1 MSTQNQQKKKK
12 KKKKKSSNFLIQG
25 SILAVAG
32 ILVRIIGMVYRIP
45 MQNKIG
51 NAAMGMYSSAF
62 YIYNII
68 LLLSSYSLPLAVS
81 KMVSARVALGQHKN
95 AYRIFQS
102 SMIFSLISGSVAGLL
117 MFFGADFFAVKLLN
131 EPGAAYA
138 IKVLAPTVFVM
149 AFLGTLRGYFQGLGT
164 MIPTAVSQVLEQIIN
179 AVISIVAAFLL
190 FDMGARVD
198 IAKGTDIYADAYGAA
213 GGTLGTAA
221 GALTALIFCF
231 VLFRMYRRIL
241 KRQMRRD
248 NTVMLESYGNIARVL
263 VATIVPVIISGTVY
277 NVSNLVDNS
286 IYGFY
291 MKSVGES
298 AHYMAK
304 WGVYSG
310 QYYLLIN
317 VPIAISNALS
327 SSMLPSLTRTVT
339 EGNKG
344 EVLRKINMT
353 IRFSMIV
360 AIPSAVGLTLLGAP
374 IVEMLFNQDTKLGGD
389 LLFLGSLA
397 VIFFSLSTVTNGI
410 LQGINKMK
418 TPVRNALI
426 SLILHVGILVAL
438 LYGLKTGIYGVVIAN
453 MLFGLSMCILNG
465 ISIANYLNYRQ
476 EVKKTFVLPFLAS
489 LIMGGC
495 SYLVYYLLNMLTKR
509 NSIACLAAVIV
520 AVAVYFVML
529 IVFRCVDEKEL
540 HSMPMGG
547 KMVRIAKKLRLM

>member
-1 MSTQNQQKKKK
+1 MSTQNQQK

>member
-1 MSTQNQQKKKK
+1 MDSTTQPAV
-12 KKKKKSSNFLIQG
+12 KKSKRTSQSFALGAMIMAVGMIIVKIAGAAFKVPLAYILGGVG
-25 SILAVAG
+25 SGYFNIAYNLYNPLYALATAGLPIAISRMVAKDVANNRFKDVKMIHKISVPIFVTTG
-32 ILVRIIGMVYRIP
+32 LIGM
-45 MQNKIG
+45 
-51 NAAMGMYSSAF
+51 
-62 YIYNII
+62 
-68 LLLSSYSLPLAVS
+68 
-81 KMVSARVALGQHKN
+81 
-95 AYRIFQS
+95 
-102 SMIFSLISGSVAGLL
+102 LL
-117 MFFGADFFAVKLLN
+117 MFLGAQACVNFTN
-131 EPGAAYA
+131 SPGALYS
-138 IKVLAPTVFVM
+138 IIVLAPTVF
-149 AFLGTLRGYFQGLGT
+149 FSCLISIYKGYYEGLRN

-547 KMVRIAKKLRLM
+547 KMVWIAKKLRLM

>member
-1 MSTQNQQKKKK
+1 MSNQNQIP
-12 KKKKKSSNFLIQG
+12 KKKKKSNNFLVQG
-25 SILAVAG
+25 TILAAAG

-51 NAAMGMYSSAF
+51 NEAMGIYSSAY
-62 YIYNII
+62 YIYNIM

-102 SMIFSLISGSVAGLL
+102 SLIFSLISGGAACLIT
-117 MFFGADFFAVKLLN
+117 FFGADFFATVVLS
-131 EPGAAYA
+131 EPAAAYS
-138 IKVLAPTVFVM
+138 IRVLAPTIFVM
-149 AFLGTLRGYFQGLGT
+149 AFLGTLRGYFQGMGT
-164 MIPTAVSQVLEQIIN
+164 MIPTAVSQVLEQIVN
-179 AVISIVAAFLL
+179 AGISILAAFLL
-190 FDMGARVD
+190 FDMGAARDVRE
-198 IAKGTDIYADAYGAA
+198 GTDFYASAYGAA
-213 GGTLGTAA
+213 GGTVGTAA
-221 GALTALIFCF
+221 GALTALGFCIFLY
-231 VLFRMYRRIL
+231 VLFRRVL
-241 KRQMRRD
+241 KKQMRRD

-263 VATIVPVIISGTVY
+263 IATIIPVIISGTVY
-277 NVSNLVDNS
+277 NISNLVDNS

-291 MKSVGES
+291 MTSAGE
-298 AHYMAK
+298 AEHYMAN

-317 VPIAISNALS
+317 VPIAIANSLA

-339 EGNKG
+339 AGEKG
-344 EVLRKINMT
+344 EVLRKVNVT

-360 AIPSAVGLTLLGAP
+360 AIPSAVGLTVLGYP
-374 IVEMLFNQDTKLGGD
+374 IVDMLFSQDTRLGGD

-418 TPVRNALI
+418 VPVRNALI
-426 SLILHVGILVAL
+426 ALILHVGILIAL

-453 MLFGLSMCILNG
+453 MLFGLTMCILNG

-476 EVKKTFVLPFLAS
+476 EVKKTFVLPALAS
-489 LIMGGC
+489 IIMGAAA
-495 SYLVYYLLNMLTKR
+495 YLVYYLLRLLTKKP
-509 NSIACLAAVIV
+509 SLACLAAIVV

-529 IVFRCVDEKEL
+529 IVFRCVTEKEL
-540 HSMPMGG
+540 LSVPMGG
-547 KMVRIAKKLRLM
+547 KAVTIAKKLHLM

>member
-12 KKKKKSSNFLIQG
+12 KKSSNFLVQG
-25 SILAVAG
+25 SILAAAG

-397 VIFFSLSTVTNGI
+397 VIFFSLSTVTNGV

>member
-1 MSTQNQQKKKK
+1 MSTQNQQK

-25 SILAVAG
+25 SILALAG

>member
-1 MSTQNQQKKKK
+1 MSTQNQQK

-25 SILAVAG
+25 SILALAG

-344 EVLRKINMT
+344 EVLRKINLT

>member
-1 MSTQNQQKKKK
+1 MSTQNQQK

-102 SMIFSLISGSVAGLL
+102 SMIFSLISGSVAGLR

>member
-1 MSTQNQQKKKK
+1 MSSQNQRLKRKKKNN
-12 KKKKKSSNFLIQG
+12 NFLVQG
-25 SILAVAG
+25 TILAGAG
-32 ILVRIIGMVYRIP
+32 ILVRIIGLVYRIP

-51 NAAMGMYSSAF
+51 SAAMGMYSSAF
-62 YIYNII
+62 YIYNIM

-81 KMVSARVALGQHKN
+81 KMVSTRVALGQHKN

-102 SMIFSLISGSVAGLL
+102 SLLFSLVSGGAACLL
-117 MFFGADFFAVKLLN
+117 TFFGADFFAAKLLN

-138 IKVLAPTVFVM
+138 IKVLAPTIFVM

-164 MIPTAVSQVLEQIIN
+164 MIPTAVSQVFEQIIN
-179 AVISIVAAFLL
+179 AVVSVLAAFLL
-190 FDMGARVD
+190 FDMGAKMD
-198 IAKGTDIYADAYGAA
+198 IAKGKDFYADAYGAA
-213 GGTLGTAA
+213 GGTIGTAV
-221 GALTALIFCF
+221 GALAALFFCF
-231 VLFRMYRRIL
+231 VVFRMYKQVL
-241 KRQMRRD
+241 NKQMRRD

-263 VATIVPVIISGTVY
+263 IATIIPVIISGTVY
-277 NVSNLVDNS
+277 NISNLIDNS

-291 MKSVGES
+291 MKSTGGT
-298 AHYMAK
+298 AHYMAN

-339 EGNKG
+339 EGKKG
-344 EVLRKINMT
+344 EVLRKINVT

-360 AIPSAVGLTLLGAP
+360 AIPAAVGLTVLSSP
-374 IVEMLFNQDTKLGGD
+374 IVNMLFKQDTQLGGD

-397 VIFFSLSTVTNGI
+397 VIFFSLSTVSNGI

-418 TPVRNALI
+418 VPVRNALI
-426 SLILHVGILVAL
+426 SLILHVGVLIAL

-465 ISIANYLNYRQ
+465 ISIANFLGYRQ

-489 LIMGGC
+489 VIMGGA
-495 SYLVYYLLNMLTKR
+495 SYLVYYLVNMVTKR
-509 NSIACLAAVIV
+509 NSIACLLAVIV
-520 AVAVYFVML
+520 AVVVYFVML
-529 IVFRCVDEKEL
+529 IVFRCVSESEL
-540 HSMPMGG
+540 RSMPMGG
-547 KMVRIAKKLRLM
+547 KLASAAKKLHLM

>member
-1 MSTQNQQKKKK
+1 MSTQNQQK

-397 VIFFSLSTVTNGI
+397 VIFFSLSTVTNGV

>member
-12 KKKKKSSNFLIQG
+12 KKSSNFLVQG
-25 SILAVAG
+25 SILALAG

-213 GGTLGTAA
+213 GGTLGTAS

>member
-1 MSTQNQQKKKK
+1 MSTQNQQK

-25 SILAVAG
+25 SILALAG

-213 GGTLGTAA
+213 GGTLGTAS

-344 EVLRKINMT
+344 EVLRKINLT

>member
-1 MSTQNQQKKKK
+1 MSTQNQQK

-310 QYYLLIN
+310 QYSLLIN

>member
-1 MSTQNQQKKKK
+1 MGTQNQKQKKKK
-12 KKKKKSSNFLIQG
+12 KSNNFLVQG
-25 SILAVAG
+25 SILAAAG
-32 ILVRIIGMVYRIP
+32 ILVRIIGLIYRIP

-62 YIYNII
+62 YIYNIM

-81 KMVSARVALGQHKN
+81 KMVSARVAMGQHKN

-102 SMIFSLISGSVAGLL
+102 SMIFSLISGGIACIV
-117 MFFGADFFAVKLLN
+117 MFFGADFLAARLLS

-164 MIPTAVSQVLEQIIN
+164 MIPTAVSQVFEQIVN
-179 AVISIVAAFLL
+179 AVFSIVAAFIL
-190 FDMGARVD
+190 FDIGAKKD
-198 IAKGTDIYADAYGAA
+198 IASGTDFYADAFGAA
-213 GGTLGTAA
+213 GGTVGTAL
-221 GALTALIFCF
+221 GALTALLFCF
-231 VLFRMYRRIL
+231 FVFRMYKRIL
-241 KRQMRRD
+241 NKQIRRD
-248 NTVMLESYGNIARVL
+248 NTVMLESYGNIAKIL

-277 NVSNLVDNS
+277 NISNLIDNS

-291 MKSVGES
+291 MNSTGSS
-298 AHYMAK
+298 AHYMAN

-339 EGNKG
+339 EGKKG

-360 AIPSAVGLTLLGAP
+360 AIPSAIGLTVLGAP
-374 IVEMLFNQDTKLGGD
+374 IVDMLFSQDTQLGGD

-397 VIFFSLSTVTNGI
+397 VVFFSLSTVTNGI

-418 TPVRNALI
+418 LPVRNAMI
-426 SLILHVGILVAL
+426 SLIIHVGILIAL
-438 LYGLKTGIYGVVIAN
+438 LYGLNTGIYGVVIAN
-453 MLFGLSMCILNG
+453 MLFGFTMCILNG
-465 ISIANYLNYRQ
+465 ISIANCLGYRQ
-476 EVKKTFVLPFLAS
+476 EVKKTFVLPFCAS
-489 LIMGGC
+489 VIMGGV

-509 NSIACLAAVIV
+509 NSIACIV
-520 AVAVYFVML
+520 AVFVAVFVYFVML
-529 IVFRCVDEKEL
+529 IIFRCVNEKDL
-540 HSMPMGG
+540 YSMPLGG
-547 KMVRIAKKLRLM
+547 KMVAVAKKMRLM